1 MKIKKS
7 KILIIVVFVLG
18 LMVLLYP
25 FVSMLISSIFQTK
38 VINNYNYSV
47 EQMEKDKMDKELQ
60 KAQEYN
66 DKIKSVTEI
75 IKDPFTDK
83 NSTVPSDY
91 KEILDV
97 NGVIGYIEIP
107 KININVPIYHGSTD
121 DILAMGIG
129 HLETTGFP
137 IGGLGNHSVLSGHRG
152 LPTAKMFTDLDKM
165 EVGDDF
171 FIHVLDQTLE
181 YKVDQI
187 KVIDPSDTSDL
198 MPVPDKDYVT
208 LLTCTP
214 LGINSH
220 RLIVRGER
228 VEYNDSE
235 NEPIPF
241 YKHREFYLIVVAIL
255 VILSALIIWIIRK
268 RRKEQNEN
276 EGQCN

>member
-1 MKIKKS
+1 MKIKKT

-18 LMVLLYP
+18 LTILLYP
-25 FVSMLISSIFQTK
+25 VVSMLISSIFQTK
-38 VINNYNYSV
+38 VIKNYNYSV
-47 EQMEKDKMDKELQ
+47 EQMEKDKMDNELQ

-83 NSTVPSDY
+83 NSSIPSGY

-121 DILAMGIG
+121 DVLAMGIG

-235 NEPIPF
+235 NKPIPF
-241 YKHREFYLIVVAIL
+241 YKHKEFYLIIVAIL
-255 VILSALIIWIIRK
+255 GILLALIIWIIRK
-268 RRKEQNEN
+268 KRKEQNEN

>member
-18 LMVLLYP
+18 LTILLYP
-25 FVSMLISSIFQTK
+25 VVSMLISSIFQTK
-38 VINNYNYSV
+38 VIKNYNYSV

-83 NSTVPSDY
+83 NSSIPSGY

-121 DILAMGIG
+121 DVLAMGIG

-165 EVGDDF
+165 EVGDNF

-241 YKHREFYLIVVAIL
+241 YKHKEFYLIVVAIL
-255 VILSALIIWIIRK
+255 VILSALIIWIIKK

-276 EGQCN
+276 

>member
-18 LMVLLYP
+18 VTILLYP
-25 FVSMLISSIFQTK
+25 VVSMFISSIFQTK
-38 VINNYNYSV
+38 VIKNYNYSV

-121 DILAMGIG
+121 DVLAMGIG

-241 YKHREFYLIVVAIL
+241 YKHKEFYLIVVTIL

>member
-18 LMVLLYP
+18 LTILLYP
-25 FVSMLISSIFQTK
+25 VVSMLISSIFQTK
-38 VINNYNYSV
+38 VIKNYNYSV

-83 NSTVPSDY
+83 NSSIPSGY

-121 DILAMGIG
+121 DVLAMGIG

-241 YKHREFYLIVVAIL
+241 YKHKEFYLIVVAIL
-255 VILSALIIWIIRK
+255 LILSALIIWIIKK

-276 EGQCN
+276 

>member
-18 LMVLLYP
+18 LTILLYP
-25 FVSMLISSIFQTK
+25 VVSMLISSIFQTK

-47 EQMEKDKMDKELQ
+47 EQMEKDKMDKEFQ

-165 EVGDDF
+165 EVGDNF

-187 KVIDPSDTSDL
+187 KVIDPSDTSNL

-241 YKHREFYLIVVAIL
+241 YKHKEFYLIVVAIL

>member
-1 MKIKKS
+1 MKIKKT

-18 LMVLLYP
+18 LTILLYP
-25 FVSMLISSIFQTK
+25 VVSMLISSIFQTK

-83 NSTVPSDY
+83 NLTVPSGY

-121 DILAMGIG
+121 DVLAMGIG

-235 NEPIPF
+235 NKPIPF
-241 YKHREFYLIVVAIL
+241 YKHKEFYLIIVAIL
-255 VILSALIIWIIRK
+255 GILLALIIWIIRK
-268 RRKEQNEN
+268 KRKEQNEN

>member
-1 MKIKKS
+1 MKIKKT

-18 LMVLLYP
+18 LTILLYP
-25 FVSMLISSIFQTK
+25 VVSMLISSIFQTK

-60 KAQEYN
+60 KAHEYN
-66 DKIKSVTEI
+66 DKIKNVTEI

-83 NSTVPSDY
+83 NLKIPSDY

-121 DILAMGIG
+121 DVLAMGIG

-165 EVGDDF
+165 DVGDDF

-235 NEPIPF
+235 NKPIPF
-241 YKHREFYLIVVAIL
+241 YKHKEFYLIVVAIL
-255 VILSALIIWIIRK
+255 VILSALIICIIRK
-268 RRKEQNEN
+268 RRKEQNKN

>member
-18 LMVLLYP
+18 LTILLYP
-25 FVSMLISSIFQTK
+25 VVSMLISSIFQTK
-38 VINNYNYSV
+38 VIKNYNYSV

-83 NSTVPSDY
+83 NSSIPSGY

-121 DILAMGIG
+121 DVLAMGIG

-241 YKHREFYLIVVAIL
+241 YKHKEFYLIVVAIL
-255 VILSALIIWIIRK
+255 VILSALIIWIIKK

-276 EGQCN
+276 